1 MRELR
6 PREGTLRGSEWK
18 SRDPIRVPW
27 PHLCPDTLLPHPPA
41 PTPQLPSSLGVRDEA
56 GPGDQSSTPGL
67 RKHWADSSPSLT
79 SLATT
84 DLLPHFCGD
93 AHFPNQDIPA
103 SWGSPQRQHV
113 DVTSCPTS
121 FREFLG
127 GRGWGA
133 GAGDPAHSFPAA
145 HSSFP
150 PSRRTTQCLVPTLW
164 PSAPGRGQPL
174 APGHWDNGSDVIL
187 WPLTV
192 LSCTGL

>member
-6 PREGTLRGSEWK
+6 PREGKLRGSEWK

-27 PHLCPDTLLPHPPA
+27 PHPSPDTLLPHPPA
-41 PTPQLPSSLGVRDEA
+41 PTPSCHPVSGLRGEA
-56 GPGDQSSTPGL
+56 GCGDQSSTPGL

-79 SLATT
+79 SLATA

-93 AHFPNQDIPA
+93 AHFQIRMFMD
-103 SWGSPQRQHV
+103 SWGSPKRQRV

-127 GRGWGA
+127 GRGWAA
-133 GAGDPAHSFPAA
+133 GVGDPVDSFPAA

-164 PSAPGRGQPL
+164 PNAPGRGQPL
-174 APGHWDNGSDVIL
+174 APGHWDNCSDVIL
-187 WPLTV
+187 
-192 LSCTGL
+192 CDRGL